1 MMVEIDPNTLEEN
14 KVKTFKADIREV
26 SRKVIDEWKKV
37 NIKLSYF
44 WDSHG
49 KKIPWEHNG
58 KKSETIKDAHV
69 IVEEVVRSMPIIGT
83 KDYTWTEW
91 EVTVNGEKVNVIDCI
106 GYKGNAK
113 TKTIDFKMIAGQG

>member
-1 MMVEIDPNTLEEN
+1 MMVEVDPKTLEEN
-14 KVKTFKADIREV
+14 KVKTFKMNIKEV

-44 WDSHG
+44 WDAHG
-49 KKIPWEHNG
+49 KKIPWENDG

-69 IVEEVVRSMPIIGT
+69 VVEEVVRSMPIIGT

-91 EVTVNGEKVNVIDCI
+91 EVKVNDKKVNALDCVS
-106 GYKGNAK
+106 YKGNVK
-113 TKTIDFKMIAGQG
+113 TKSIDFKMIVGQG